1 MEHPFP
7 GRNTQQASKPVLISA
22 LAEVVILYQI
32 CLMYIQPAHRLTQ
45 NTIQHYPQI
54 SNKGRLPLGPIQ
66 VCQIERQKLYY
77 KCTNFFTALQRR
89 KRLMHQIFNICWQM
103 VSCWFILLMP
113 YLPLLDICGITQIWV
128 SLRWSIYIL
137 LFGWLPTTLR
147 LPGEKHGPDS
157 IKNVCLVIYCFPLS
171 SSCLE
176 MLSVQGLQFSL
187 KFISLSIQLFT
198 ILIFVKAKIKFSYL
212 Y

>member
-1 MEHPFP
+1 MGQFKSAKLKDQ
-7 GRNTQQASKPVLISA
+7 NYIISA
-22 LAEVVILYQI
+22 
-32 CLMYIQPAHRLTQ
+32 
-45 NTIQHYPQI
+45 
-54 SNKGRLPLGPIQ
+54 PI
-66 VCQIERQKLYY
+66 
-77 KCTNFFTALQRR
+77 FFTALQRR

-198 ILIFVKAKIKFSYL
+198 ILIFVKAKNNIFVSRKYYISDAGNPARRCRLSFQNFRVRFEHF
-212 Y
+212 